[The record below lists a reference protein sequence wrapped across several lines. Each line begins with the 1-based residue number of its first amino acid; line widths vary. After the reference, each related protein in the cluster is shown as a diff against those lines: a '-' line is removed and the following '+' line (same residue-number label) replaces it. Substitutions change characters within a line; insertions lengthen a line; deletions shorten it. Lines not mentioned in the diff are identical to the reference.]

1 MRTHS
6 FRSRLKIEEKWW
18 KGRGGGD
25 ISIRD
30 RVIGYSAWKSSRMW
44 AAPADDSS
52 FEQIVSDDYQSSL
65 HLRELRFK

>member
-6 FRSRLKIEEKWW
+6 FRSRLKIEEKS
-18 KGRGGGD
+18 GRGGGD

-65 HLRELRFK
+65 HLHELRFK